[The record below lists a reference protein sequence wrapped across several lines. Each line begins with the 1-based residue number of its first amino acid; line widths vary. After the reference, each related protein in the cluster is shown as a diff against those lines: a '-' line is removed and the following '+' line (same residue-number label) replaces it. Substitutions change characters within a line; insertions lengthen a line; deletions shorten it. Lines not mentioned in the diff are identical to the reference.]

1 MRVAPPV
8 VLNSEQRK
16 TLEQWARS
24 RSLPIRQVQRAQ
36 IILLAADG
44 KQDLEIAVAVN
55 ISNQKAARWRKR
67 FLQKGFPGLE
77 KDATRPGRPPTITP
91 AKVKDVVRKTTQEK
105 PDNATHWSTRTMAKA
120 CGISEKS
127 VRRIW
132 RKNGLKPHLVRTFK
146 VSNDLRFAEK
156 TGGHRRALF
165 QSARTYRRALR
176 RRKEPDP
183 GAGPHPARPSSEKRA
198 LRHHDS

>member
-8 VLNSEQRK
+8 VLDSQQRK

-44 KQDLEIAVAVN
+44 KQDLEIAAQVK

-77 KDATRPGRPPTITP
+77 KDATRPGRTPTITS
-91 AKVKDVVRKTTQEK
+91 AKIQDVVEKTTQEK
-105 PDNATHWSTRTMAKA
+105 PDNATHWSTRTMAA
-120 CGISEKS
+120 ASGISEKS

-132 RKNGLKPHLVRTFK
+132 HNHGLKPHLTRTFK
-146 VSNDLRFAEK
+146 ISNDLQFAEK
-156 TGGHRRALF
+156 LEAIVGL
-165 QSARTYRRALR
+165 YLR
-176 RRKEPDP
+176 QNT
-183 GAGPHPARPSSEKRA
+183 PSCCAPTKRA
-198 LRHHDS
+198 RSKRWTAPNPACP

>member
-8 VLNSEQRK
+8 VLSTEQRK

-44 KQDLEIAVAVN
+44 MQDLGIAAALN

-77 KDATRPGRPPTITP
+77 RDASRPGRPPTITV
-91 AKVKDVVRKTTQEK
+91 AKIEDVVRKTTQAK
-105 PDNATHWSTRTMAKA
+105 PENATHW
-120 CGISEKS
+120 
-127 VRRIW
+127 
-132 RKNGLKPHLVRTFK
+132 
-146 VSNDLRFAEK
+146 
-156 TGGHRRALF
+156 
-165 QSARTYRRALR
+165 
-176 RRKEPDP
+176 
-183 GAGPHPARPSSEKRA
+183 
-198 LRHHDS
+198 